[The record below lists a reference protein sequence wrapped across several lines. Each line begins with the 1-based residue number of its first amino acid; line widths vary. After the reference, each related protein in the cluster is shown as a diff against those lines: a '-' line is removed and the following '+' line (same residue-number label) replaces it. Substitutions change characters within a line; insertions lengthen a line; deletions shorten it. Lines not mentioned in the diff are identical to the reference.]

1 MLGEALRLIR
11 VFNDLKQNELAS
23 RLGASSSHISEI
35 EKGMKNPSIDLLEK
49 YSSEFGIP
57 VSEIIFFSENV
68 QSAKSGE
75 GIRKNI
81 ASKVL
86 SLLQLIEARSE
97 EGR

>member
-11 VFNDLKQNELAS
+11 VFNDLKQNQLAS
-23 RLGASSSHISEI
+23 RLGISTSHLSEI
-35 EKGMKNPSIDLLEK
+35 EKGIKTPSLDLLER
-49 YSSEFGIP
+49 YSVEFSIP

-68 QSAKSGE
+68 EKARTGE

-86 SLLQLIEARSE
+86 DLLRFIELKSVS
-97 EGR
+97 